1 MEGGTTTYNILKN
14 LLNGVGSREV
24 FTLNSQLTRKNI
36 IWDWSGN
43 LYTRIVNYMYLEP
56 GWRNHRIGIIDF

>member
-1 MEGGTTTYNILKN
+1 MQKIASIIQVALVEGGTPTYNIFKN

-43 LYTRIVNYMYLEP
+43 LYT
-56 GWRNHRIGIIDF
+56 